1 MGEDQKKL
9 AQWGQN
15 IVKRGR
21 RTRYSQ
27 EFRDLTVKL
36 ALSPG
41 SIEKASQL
49 SKVPKP
55 TIQVWINKQQK
66 SRSLPQVAP
75 KILSTQEIKFQQ
87 VFLPS
92 SPNDRIELTM
102 PNGVSVAFMGD
113 QALKLAL
120 ISLLAAGGR

>member
-49 SKVPKP
+49 SKVPKSP
-55 TIQVWINKQQK
+55 IQVWINKRQK
-66 SRSLPQVAP
+66 SRSLPQVAS
-75 KILSTQEIKFQQ
+75 KILSTQEIKFQE
-87 VFLPS
+87 VYLPS

-102 PNGVSVAFMGD
+102 PNGISVAFMGD

-120 ISLLAAGGR
+120 VSLLAAGVR

>member
-49 SKVPKP
+49 SKVPKA
-55 TIQVWINKQQK
+55 TIQVWINKRQK
-66 SRSLPQVAP
+66 SRGLPQSASE
-75 KILSTQEIKFQQ
+75 ILSTQEIKFQE
-87 VFLPS
+87 VYLPS
-92 SPNDRIELTM
+92 SPNDRIDLTM
-102 PNGVSVAFMGD
+102 PNGISVAFMGD

-120 ISLLAAGGR
+120 ISLLATGGR